1 MSCREQTLPSSRS
14 AALLRMGDMWR
25 EGLADGRESSASAAE
40 MYKLA
45 ALRNEPQVARLT
57 SHCFFFFP
65 SWDNLLFS
73 KASETGLFSFPPQR
87 VGTTWACWWKRASGH
102 QRRCSPSSAFPASP
116 LRTSTRLRLLST
128 KGLLKRPQKMNN
140 YLSVGDRVCGGKKP
154 DHLTD
159 AAFSP
164 ERCRDSGNSDSFLP
178 CSLALLSVVLRGFH
192 KEHCALLKVGGTP
205 TDCRLT

>member
-154 DHLTD
+154 DH
-159 AAFSP
+159 
-164 ERCRDSGNSDSFLP
+164 
-178 CSLALLSVVLRGFH
+178 
-192 KEHCALLKVGGTP
+192 P
-205 TDCRLT
+205 TDVAFPLVLPRKVSRLWKFRLLFALQPGSAQRVSAGLPQGALCASQGWWHTN